1 MGIHQKLASFYNK
14 QVSSPST
21 SQVVPARRRRPLPK
35 DSSSSAS
42 SYSSSSSS
50 SDSDDFRNARAGN
63 NSAIRADDY
72 HPRRPRSHDDNK
84 YPRIGYF
91 HPQSNFIRARFP
103 TPRGP
108 QPKIE
113 AFTSTAGQAG
123 QLSALPCTPVRP
135 FSAVVLSKPVKESS
149 SDSQD
154 GRHDTI
160 KSVLTFGYRK
170 RRRYGHGDEAKC
182 SRAPML
188 PPIRFFSGGSLHIL
202 DNIGNEEKMKGEDP
216 NLEQV
221 SVATKVPREKLSEE
235 MDTTQEDDFD
245 TEEAIARLNIIVA
258 ASVAEASAAQK
269 SDDVPTLWRRLSQKG
284 RASPQPNGEP
294 SVKFNLPSPTMLN
307 TYDQTAGFVNIPV
320 ASVEGSR
327 ADHNKNTILLSTV
340 SHDISDDDFL
350 IESPKSKISK
360 LENGNPGI
368 SPSRKLSHVST
379 IFHCA
384 SETIRGRARDR
395 QHGLGNIG
403 VDRVIGNGNVD
414 TDAATGEMDNMAD
427 TTTALGNSEPT
438 MSYEL
443 SKLSKPS
450 GSFRSRDKAVDSADA
465 SFFRRLKLRVRA
477 FVSSRAQRTSIRTI
491 KPDVPDTVQI
501 ERLYSTVD
509 DKTVASEDVDDESK
523 SARETNDDKLKDKD
537 TAPGTTN
544 QRRVIHV
551 PVIDTSNLSPSDWD
565 QMTPGTQ
572 TTFVSSPTS
581 PVDVE
586 SPKKSGTVR
595 FNNVVEIM
603 GEDDSFVIVETP
615 IMRTP
620 TRDDPTLPVDVL
632 LPPAVQQP
640 SSPISNASDPFCSPI
655 VTSSESGSTLVS
667 PRLL

>member
-14 QVSSPST
+14 QVSSPPA
-21 SQVVPARRRRPLPK
+21 SQLVPSRRRSPSPK

-42 SYSSSSSS
+42 SYSLSPSS

-63 NSAIRADDY
+63 NSAIRADD
-72 HPRRPRSHDDNK
+72 HPRRSRSHDNNK

-108 QPKIE
+108 QPKLE

-123 QLSALPCTPVRP
+123 QLTALPSTPVRP
-135 FSAVVLSKPVKESS
+135 FSAVILSKPEKESS

-154 GRHDTI
+154 GLHGTI

-170 RRRYGHGDEAKC
+170 RRRYGRAGDEVKG

-188 PPIRFFSGGSLHIL
+188 PPIRFFSGGSLNIS

-216 NLEQV
+216 KLEQA
-221 SVATKVPREKLSEE
+221 SVATKIPREKQSEE
-235 MDTTQEDDFD
+235 VDTTQDDDFD
-245 TEEAIARLNIIVA
+245 TEEAIARLNVIVA

-284 RASPQPNGEP
+284 LASPQPNGEP
-294 SVKFNLPSPTMLN
+294 PVKFNLPSPTMLN
-307 TYDQTAGFVNIPV
+307 TYDQTSGFVNIPV
-320 ASVEGSR
+320 ASSEGSR
-327 ADHNKNTILLSTV
+327 ADHNTNTILLSTV
-340 SHDISDDDFL
+340 SHDTSDDDFL
-350 IESPKSKISK
+350 IQSPKSKISK
-360 LENGNPGI
+360 LECGNIGI

-379 IFHCA
+379 IFHYA
-384 SETIRGRARDR
+384 SETIRGRARHR

-403 VDRVIGNGNVD
+403 VDLGIGNGNVD
-414 TDAATGEMDNMAD
+414 TGAVTSEIDDIAG
-427 TTTALGNSEPT
+427 TTALGNSEPI
-438 MSYEL
+438 MSCES
-443 SKLSKPS
+443 SKLSRPS
-450 GSFRSRDKAVDSADA
+450 GSLRSRDKAVESEDA
-465 SFFRRLKLRVRA
+465 SFFRRLKSRVRA
-477 FVSSRAQRTSIRTI
+477 FVASRSQRTSIRTI
-491 KPDVPDTVQI
+491 KPDVPVTVQI
-501 ERLYSTVD
+501 EQLYSTIDCKRVEFEYVD
-509 DKTVASEDVDDESK
+509 EESK
-523 SARETNDDKLKDKD
+523 SASETRDDKLKNKD

-544 QRRVIHV
+544 QRRVIDA

-595 FNNVVEIM
+595 FNNLVEIM
-603 GEDDSFVIVETP
+603 GEEDSFVIVETP

-620 TRDDPTLPVDVL
+620 TREDPTLPVEVV
-632 LPPAVQQP
+632 LPPSVQQP
-640 SSPISNASDPFCSPI
+640 SSPISCANGPFCSPI
-655 VTSSESGSTLVS
+655 ATTSESGSTLVS

>member
-21 SQVVPARRRRPLPK
+21 SQLVPARRRSPLPK

-42 SYSSSSSS
+42 SYSSSQSSS

-63 NSAIRADDY
+63 NSAIRADD

-135 FSAVVLSKPVKESS
+135 FSAVILSKPVKENS

-154 GRHDTI
+154 GRHGTI

-170 RRRYGHGDEAKC
+170 RRRYGHAGDEGKG

-188 PPIRFFSGGSLHIL
+188 PPIRFFSGGSLHIP
-202 DNIGNEEKMKGEDP
+202 DNIGNEENMKGEDP
-216 NLEQV
+216 KLERV
-221 SVATKVPREKLSEE
+221 SVAPKVPREKPSEE
-235 MDTTQEDDFD
+235 TDTTQDDDFD

-284 RASPQPNGEP
+284 GASPQPNGEP
-294 SVKFNLPSPTMLN
+294 PVKFNLPSPTMLN
-307 TYDQTAGFVNIPV
+307 TYDQTSGFVNIPV
-320 ASVEGSR
+320 ASSDGSR
-327 ADHNKNTILLSTV
+327 ADHNTNTILLSTV

-360 LENGNPGI
+360 LESGNPGI

-384 SETIRGRARDR
+384 SETIRGRARHR
-395 QHGLGNIG
+395 HHGLGNIS
-403 VDRVIGNGNVD
+403 VDHGIGNGTAD
-414 TDAATGEMDNMAD
+414 TGAATGEIDDIAG
-427 TTTALGNSEPT
+427 TTALGNSEPI
-438 MSYEL
+438 MSCES
-443 SKLSKPS
+443 SKLSRQA
-450 GSFRSRDKAVDSADA
+450 GSLRPRDKAVDSEDA
-465 SFFRRLKLRVRA
+465 SFFRRLKSRVRA
-477 FVSSRAQRTSIRTI
+477 FVASRSQRTSIRTI
-491 KPDVPDTVQI
+491 KPDVPVTVQI
-501 ERLYSTVD
+501 EQLCSTIDNKREFEYVD
-509 DKTVASEDVDDESK
+509 EEHK
-523 SARETNDDKLKDKD
+523 SACGTSDDKLKNKD

-544 QRRVIHV
+544 QRRVIEA

-586 SPKKSGTVR
+586 SQKKSGSVR
-595 FNNVVEIM
+595 FNNLVEIM
-603 GEDDSFVIVETP
+603 GEEDSFVIVETP

-620 TRDDPTLPVDVL
+620 TRDDPTLQVEVV
-632 LPPAVQQP
+632 LPPGVQQP
-640 SSPISNASDPFCSPI
+640 SSPLSSASDPFCSPI
-655 VTSSESGSTLVS
+655 VTTSESGSTLVS